1 MGASTANFPQ
11 FFKPINNKTMA
22 HELDSSNNQVNF
34 VSYKQ
39 KAWHGLGTVLQT
51 EMTVEDALTYGGL
64 GFNVNKLPNT
74 HLIPYITETGLKAN
88 RKLTSDNSFFTYRDD
103 TNAILGDKLGKDYT
117 VLQNLE
123 ALGIL
128 DLVLENDKGVS
139 LETAGSLKGGKTVF
153 ITAKM
158 PQSIIVGRNDEVE
171 QYLVASNSHDGS
183 SAVRIMF
190 TPVRVVCQN
199 TLTMAI
205 KGAKKHHSIRHTQNV
220 KDNTQQAFK
229 VMGFALQNHDA
240 AEGVYNEMAK
250 TQLRKDEFWNY
261 LGNVFFSEEEI
272 KEIKTG
278 TAKEDVLSPQKIK
291 LIESVMEYSHNGVGQ
306 HEAGEMSAWW
316 AYNGVTG
323 YLSNEKS
330 FKDSEKRFE
339 HLLLDTRL
347 QDKALALAINP
358 STIQTLKK
366 SSYTNFNLGNN

>member
-1 MGASTANFPQ
+1 
-11 FFKPINNKTMA
+11 MA
-22 HELDSSNNQVNF
+22 HELDLSTNQVNF

-39 KAWHGLGTVLQT
+39 KAWHGLGTVLES
-51 EMTVEDALTYGGL
+51 EMTIEDALTFGGL
-64 GFNVNKLPNT
+64 NFNVNKAPNT
-74 HLIPYITETGLKAN
+74 HLIPFVNPAGLKGN
-88 RKLTSDNSFFTYRDD
+88 HKLTSDNSFFTYRDD

-128 DLVLENDKGVS
+128 DLVLENDKGIT

-153 ITAKM
+153 VTAKM
-158 PQSIIVGRNDEVE
+158 PQKIIVGKNDEVE

-220 KDNTQQAFK
+220 KENTQQAFK
-229 VMGFALQNHDA
+229 VMGFALENHDV
-240 AEGVYNEMAK
+240 AEFMFNEMARK
-250 TQLRKDEFWNY
+250 QLRKDEFWNY

-272 KEIKTG
+272 KDIKKG
-278 TAKEDVLSPQKIK
+278 TPKEEVLSPQKVK
-291 LIESVMEYSHNGVGQ
+291 LAESVIEYSHSGVGQ
-306 HEAGEMSAWW
+306 AEAGEMSAWW

-323 YLSNEKS
+323 YLSNEKK
-330 FKDSEKRFE
+330 FKDNEKRFE
-339 HLLLDTRL
+339 SLLLDTRL
-347 QDKALALAINP
+347 QDKSLSLAMNP
-358 STIQTLKK
+358 SSIQSLKVTGINN
-366 SSYTNFNLGNN
+366 YNLQNN